1 MSDRRILHL
10 VNRLD
15 QASAKYDQA
24 SATYRATRD
33 LRWQAAVSEA
43 AREKQAAARI
53 RCVRWTA
60 TTSWPRPMASWPPP
74 GVRSKHDPYQAAR
87 ELC

>member
-43 AREKQAAARI
+43 AREKQAAERTLLQAWRE
-53 RCVRWTA
+53 RQAHLHRG
-60 TTSWPRPMASWPPP
+60 
-74 GVRSKHDPYQAAR
+74 GVA
-87 ELC
+87 